1 MVIRILTLPFRYLF
15 SLMKKRIGKL
25 DYVKIESLYAFGN
38 EKKILVKARV
48 IEAYK
53 QSRPSEKKTYFQNIL
68 ATLRRY
74 AGSQVPDIEVE
85 VRHMETTKTVK
96 SDNEGII
103 DCYFE
108 QTLPS
113 IPKHDKI
120 YFRIVMEE
128 GIEPEENLV
137 EQEVIRFDS
146 RHPMGIISDIDD
158 TIIIS
163 HATQIGKKFWLSI
176 SKNAY
181 TRRHFP
187 GVSKFYHALS
197 HQNSNPFFY
206 VSSSEWNLFDM
217 INDFLKYRNIP
228 DGVLL
233 LKDFHID
240 LTNIFKSGGG
250 DHNHK
255 IKKIEMLMNLYP
267 FMKFVLIGDSGQ
279 HDPELYAEV
288 IKKFPNRVL
297 SVYIREVGKND
308 IQRRRKLMDMMNEI
322 PKRPE
327 FRFVTNTEEA
337 IEHAKENNLI

>member
-1 MVIRILTLPFRYLF
+1 MIIRILTLPIRYLF
-15 SLMKKRIGKL
+15 SLLKKKIGKL

-74 AGSQVPDIEVE
+74 AGSQVPDVMVE
-85 VRHMETTKTVK
+85 VKHLETTKTVK
-96 SDNEGII
+96 TDAEGII
-103 DCYFE
+103 DCTFE
-108 QTLPS
+108 QFIPS
-113 IPKHDKI
+113 IPEHDKI
-120 YFRIVMEE
+120 YFRIIEEE
-128 GIEPEENLV
+128 GIEPEETIT
-137 EQEVIRFDS
+137 EHDVIRFNS
-146 RHPMGIISDIDD
+146 KHPMGIISDIDD

-163 HATQIGKKFWLSI
+163 HATQVGKKFWLSI

-187 GVSKFYHALS
+187 GVSKFYHELS
-197 HQNSNPFFY
+197 HDKSNPFFY

-217 INDFLKYRNIP
+217 IKDFLKFRNIP

-255 IKKIEMLMNLYP
+255 IKKIELLMNLYP
-267 FMKFVLIGDSGQ
+267 SMKFVMIGDSGQ

-288 IKKFPNRVL
+288 IKRYPDRVI
-297 SVYIREVGKND
+297 SVYIREVGKKD
-308 IQRRRKLMDMMNEI
+308 IKRRKQIMKILKDVPE
-322 PKRPE
+322 RPE
-327 FRFVTNTEEA
+327 FKFIADTHAT
-337 IEHAKENNLI
+337 IMHAKENNFI